1 MSHENMSLKKAA
13 FINAVSRYTNVI
25 TQLGFSMIL
34 ARILTPDDYGIVAI
48 TAVFTAFFGILSD
61 LGISSGIIQDKT
73 LTRDE
78 VNGIFHFSLGLSLLL
93 GVLFALFSW
102 PMAAFYG
109 RDVLVPLGWL
119 LAVSL
124 FFSTLN
130 MVPNALLMKDRQ
142 FILIARR
149 NVIIPIITSVLTV
162 AMALAGWKYYALVL
176 QSVLAAAIT
185 FGVNFYSSHRRYGLA
200 FTRTRNY
207 QGLRKIFNFSLYQ
220 FAFSLVN
227 YFARNLDN
235 LLIGRVFGTTGL
247 GYYDKAYRLMTY
259 PSTYL
264 THVVTPV
271 LQPILSEYQTR
282 KDIIY
287 EKYMVLVKFLS
298 LAGVFIVVFC
308 FFAAAD
314 IIALLYGDQWDAAV
328 PYFQLLALSVWGQ
341 LIMGTTGSI
350 YASAGNTRL
359 LFLTGVVT
367 TIMTVVG
374 IVLGIW
380 EGTLYA
386 VARNVAIS
394 YIAQFIFVMW
404 MLVSACLEQSYRH
417 FLRQLLPEAIMF
429 LVLFAVGF
437 LLQPYLHLTSHL
449 AMAAIWLLLLGGLY
463 AALCTILRQ
472 WHYILIFRKK

>member
-1 MSHENMSLKKAA
+1 MAKEKMSLKKAA
-13 FINAVSRYTNVI
+13 FINAASRYTNVI
-25 TQLGFSMIL
+25 TQLGFSVIL

-48 TAVFTAFFGILSD
+48 TTVFTAFFGILSD
-61 LGISSGIIQDKT
+61 LGLSSGIIQDKT
-73 LTRDE
+73 LTHDE
-78 VNGIFHFSLGLSLLL
+78 VNGIFHFSFGLSLLL
-93 GVLFALFSW
+93 AICFALFSW
-102 PMAAFYG
+102 PMAAFY
-109 RDVLVPLGWL
+109 RHDVLVTLGWL

-130 MVPNALLMKDRQ
+130 MVPNALLLKNQQ
-142 FILIARR
+142 FILIAKR
-149 NVIIPIITSVLTV
+149 NVIIPIITSLLTV

-176 QSVLAAAIT
+176 QSVLAAIIT
-185 FGVNFYSSHRRYGLA
+185 FGVNFSSVHHHYGLSFSGA
-200 FTRTRNY
+200 RNY
-207 QGLRKIFNFSLYQ
+207 HGLRKIFNFSFYQ

-227 YFARNLDN
+227 YFERNLDN

-328 PYFQLLALSVWGQ
+328 PYFQLLALSVWSQ

-350 YASAGNTRL
+350 FATAGDTRQ
-359 LFLTGVVT
+359 LFVTGIVT
-367 TIMTVVG
+367 AVMTVIG

-380 EGTLYA
+380 EGTLFA
-386 VARNVAIS
+386 VARNLTIS
-394 YIAQFIFVMW
+394 FIIQFIYVMW
-404 MLVSACLEQSYRH
+404 TLIHLCLNQPYRH
-417 FLRQLLPEAIMF
+417 FLRELLPEAIMF
-429 LVLFAVGF
+429 LVLFAAGF
-437 LLQPYLHLTSHL
+437 LLQPHLRLASHL

>member
-1 MSHENMSLKKAA
+1 MSKEKMSLKKAA
-13 FINAVSRYTNVI
+13 FINAASRYTNVI
-25 TQLGFSMIL
+25 TQLSFSVIL

-48 TAVFTAFFGILSD
+48 TTVFTAFFGILSD

-73 LTRDE
+73 LTSDE

-93 GVLFALFSW
+93 AICFALFSW

-109 RDVLVPLGWL
+109 HNVLVSLGWL

-130 MVPNALLMKDRQ
+130 MVPNALLLKNQQ
-142 FILIARR
+142 FILIAKR
-149 NVIIPIITSVLTV
+149 NVIIPIITSLLTV

-176 QSVLAAAIT
+176 QSVLAAIIT
-185 FGVNFYSSHRRYGLA
+185 FGVNFSSVHHHYGLS
-200 FTRTRNY
+200 FSGSRNY
-207 QGLRKIFNFSLYQ
+207 HGLRKIFNFSFYQ

-227 YFARNLDN
+227 YFERNLDN

-314 IIALLYGDQWDAAV
+314 IIALLYSDQWDAAV

-359 LFLTGVVT
+359 LFITGSIT
-367 TIMTVVG
+367 TIMTVTG

-386 VARNVAIS
+386 VARNVSLS
-394 YIAQFIFVMW
+394 YIAQFLFVMW
-404 MLVSACLEQSYRH
+404 ALIHLCLGQPYRH

-429 LVLFAVGF
+429 AVLFAAGF
-437 LLQPYLHLTSHL
+437 LLQPHLRLASHL